1 MSNIGAYEYK
11 AQHNGNFHW
20 IIGKNYWNIYSP
32 SSDVN
37 LNDYFNLLIILQI
50 LCQTLYT
57 QSGS

>member
-1 MSNIGAYEYK
+1 MITFLKSN
-11 AQHNGNFHW
+11 
-20 IIGKNYWNIYSP
+20 
-32 SSDVN
+32 SSKRGELATDSIVNQIVRLIFN